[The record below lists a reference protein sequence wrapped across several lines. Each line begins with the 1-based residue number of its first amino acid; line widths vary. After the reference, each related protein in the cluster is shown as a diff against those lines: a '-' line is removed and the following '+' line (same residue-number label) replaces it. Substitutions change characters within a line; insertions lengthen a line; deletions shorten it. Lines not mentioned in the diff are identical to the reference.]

1 MDLSKHENLMREREN
16 RVELANSNGRI
27 HGVLPLCYLFG
38 VVGLFVSACFASDFD
53 TPFPSS
59 TFDSKSFESELNAF
73 EKPTRKAAPTAKTKQ
88 LDGGEYAAAPAK
100 EKQRLQRLAV
110 CANAAYPGYAMPDE
124 YRPFNEEEWMRC
136 KLLRFAGNGVFD
148 KDGYLCY
155 ATGLRARL
163 MVHKISGD
171 VVVAWSGCDFPKDLK
186 GSAIDG
192 WTALRSYWGRL
203 DGQFDQA
210 LKIFQ
215 GILATMPGRIEV
227 VGHSLG
233 GALTTYVVAA
243 SSDIDKRVVG
253 VTFNGLGLTNAVQKK
268 LTDSK
273 REKIE
278 RLLVNVKGSEDP
290 VFKMK
295 WARHYG
301 IVYNVPQECGM
312 DLMAAHSQDTLIEE
326 MKAQEAT
333 TSGDFWTD
341 NAL

>member
-1 MDLSKHENLMREREN
+1 MREREN
-16 RVELANSNGRI
+16 RAELTRSNGRTC
-27 HGVLPLCYLFG
+27 GVLHLCSLLG
-38 VVGLFVSACFASDFD
+38 VVGVLVVPCFAEDSDTAFFSSAFD
-53 TPFPSS
+53 A
-59 TFDSKSFESELNAF
+59 KSLEVALDEFEN
-73 EKPTRKAAPTAKTKQ
+73 PVRKVAPTAETKQ
-88 LDGGEYAAAPAK
+88 QDGGEYAAASAR
-100 EKQRLQRLAV
+100 EKQRLLRLAA

-148 KDGYLCY
+148 KDGYLRY

-163 MVHKISGD
+163 MVHKITGD
-171 VVVAWSGCDFPKDLK
+171 VVVAWSGCDFPVDLK

-215 GILATMPGRIEV
+215 GILTTMPGRIEV

-243 SSDIDKRVVG
+243 SSDIDKRVAG
-253 VTFNGLGLTNAVQKK
+253 VTFNGFGLTNAIQGK
-268 LTDSK
+268 LTDSQ
-273 REKIE
+273 RMKIE
-278 RLLVNVKGSEDP
+278 ELLVNVKGSEDP

-312 DLMAAHSQDTLIEE
+312 DLLAAHSLDTLIVE
-326 MKAQEAT
+326 MQAQETT
-333 TSGDFWTD
+333 TSGDFWKD